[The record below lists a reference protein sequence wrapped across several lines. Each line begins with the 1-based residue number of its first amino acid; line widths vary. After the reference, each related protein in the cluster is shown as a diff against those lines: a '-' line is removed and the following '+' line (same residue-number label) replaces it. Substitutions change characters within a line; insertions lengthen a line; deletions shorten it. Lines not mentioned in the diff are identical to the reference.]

1 MNKSKLIKLV
11 LLPVIALTVL
21 TFGGYQAW
29 LRTPPAMPET
39 ADDVESLLNS
49 PRYARLSNVEKR
61 PYQERMNEMWG
72 SLSKEDRKW
81 LGEQLEDN
89 PDARQE
95 AFEQGIRT
103 FYTTMIVQQ
112 DEAARNAFLDMMIDQ
127 MESSQAREKRQEG
140 LASRDTP
147 EGKERQAEG
156 MRKMMDWLDK
166 GDPQAMGYG
175 SEFFKMLQNRRKE
188 RGLPPF

>member
-1 MNKSKLIKLV
+1 MKTKLIKLV
-11 LLPVIALTVL
+11 LLPLLALAALV
-21 TFGGYQAW
+21 FGGYQAW

-39 ADDVESLLNS
+39 VDDVEALLNS
-49 PRYARLSNVEKR
+49 PRYARLSNTGKR

-95 AFEQGIRT
+95 AMEQGIRT
-103 FYTTMIVQQ
+103 MYRTMIIQQ
-112 DEAARNAFLDMMIDQ
+112 DEAARNAMLDMIINQ
-127 MESSQAREKRQEG
+127 MESAEGRNRRQEDQAR
-140 LASRDTP
+140 RDTP
-147 EGKERQAEG
+147 EGKEQEEQGRRR
-156 MRKMMDWLDK
+156 MLDWLDK

>member
-1 MNKSKLIKLV
+1 MKTKLIKLV
-11 LLPVIALTVL
+11 LLPLLALAALV
-21 TFGGYQAW
+21 FGGYQAW

-39 ADDVESLLNS
+39 VDDVEALLNS
-49 PRYARLSNVEKR
+49 PRYARLSNTDKR

-95 AFEQGIRT
+95 AMEQGIRT
-103 FYTTMIVQQ
+103 MYRTMIIQQ
-112 DEAARNAFLDMMIDQ
+112 DEAARNAMLDMIINQ
-127 MESSQAREKRQEG
+127 MESAEGRNRRQEDQAR
-140 LASRDTP
+140 RDTP
-147 EGKERQAEG
+147 EGKEQEEQGRRR
-156 MRKMMDWLDK
+156 MLDWLDK